1 MQLAISPFTGEFA
14 ALSAAFCWAAA
25 TAIYGR
31 VGVKIPPLQLN
42 LMKGAIASVLLG
54 LTLIGL
60 GLGIDRLNPRSTAL
74 LLLGGAIGIGL
85 GDTAY
90 FLALNAL
97 GPRKALLLETLSS
110 PLSAAIALLFL
121 GERLEVLSGCGIALT
136 LFGVAWTIC
145 ERSRRDTVIS
155 PQRFQTGLLWGL
167 LAQLSQAIAGVLSR
181 AALAGTEISPIW
193 SSLLRIGAGI
203 AVIGLLLA
211 LRSPKQP
218 LPSLKKLKKSPRLLS
233 LVVLAAF
240 SGTYLAMILQQTA
253 FKYSP
258 AGIAQTLLTTS
269 PLFILPISALSGE
282 RISLRAL
289 LGTSLAVAGIFI
301 LFR

>member
-1 MQLAISPFTGEFA
+1 MQFAIAPFTGEFA

-42 LMKGAIASVLLG
+42 LIKGAIASVLLG

-60 GLGIDRLNPRSTAL
+60 GLGSDRLNPLSTAL
-74 LLLGGAIGIGL
+74 LLVSGAIGIGL

-97 GPRKALLLETLSS
+97 GPRKALLLETLSA
-110 PLSAAIALLFL
+110 PLSAAIAFLFL
-121 GERLEVLSGCGIALT
+121 GERLRFLSGCGIALT
-136 LFGVAWTIC
+136 LIGVAWTIR
-145 ERSRRDTVIS
+145 ERSQGDPRSVS
-155 PQRFQTGLLWGL
+155 PQQFQKGLFWGL
-167 LAQLSQAIAGVLSR
+167 LAQISQASAGVLSR

-203 AVIGLLLA
+203 AIVGLLLGV
-211 LRSPKQP
+211 RSPKPP
-218 LPSLKKLKKSPRLLS
+218 LPSLQWSPRLLG

-240 SGTYLAMILQQTA
+240 GGTYLAMILQQTA

-269 PLFILPISALSGE
+269 PLFILPIAALSGE
-282 RISLRAL
+282 RISPRAL
-289 LGTSLAVAGIFI
+289 LGTSLAVAGIFL